1 MARVKKTKTE
11 KKVETRPQ
19 SKEVLQAR
27 AGAECQRE
35 TKVKSRRPNNTSRR
49 AVEVDG
55 GY

>member
-27 AGAECQRE
+27 TGAECQRE
-35 TKVKSRRPNNTSRR
+35 TKIKSRRPNHTRRR
-49 AVEVDG
+49 AVEEDG
-55 GY
+55 RR

>member
-27 AGAECQRE
+27 TGAECQRE
-35 TKVKSRRPNNTSRR
+35 TKVKSRRPNHTRR
-49 AVEVDG
+49 AVEEDG
-55 GY
+55 RH